1 MPRLCFVPD
10 FPLGF
15 YGRLLTFSAPG
26 NESLRKN
33 KEKSH
38 DRPFLNCS
46 AGLCSLA
53 PGLRFWLG
61 RFGRLID
68 RAVSARAARAVPE
81 WQMKQVQSE
90 ITRHVRAGRL
100 SRSGSGARSHR

>member
-1 MPRLCFVPD
+1 MTAL
-10 FPLGF
+10 
-15 YGRLLTFSAPG
+15 
-26 NESLRKN
+26 
-33 KEKSH
+33 
-38 DRPFLNCS
+38 FLNCS

-68 RAVSARAARAVPE
+68 RAVRARAARAVPE

>member
-1 MPRLCFVPD
+1 MTAL
-10 FPLGF
+10 
-15 YGRLLTFSAPG
+15 
-26 NESLRKN
+26 
-33 KEKSH
+33 
-38 DRPFLNCS
+38 FLNCS

-81 WQMKQVQSE
+81 WQMQQVEAELRRHLAAANLQRSE
-90 ITRHVRAGRL
+90 VRPGC
-100 SRSGSGARSHR
+100 